1 MWNRSISLPTRKVTE
16 QNENGFRKEHWE
28 FIRGIPASLKDATRQ
43 DEIVGNQSGY
53 QASVIAEIMACNYNG
68 GSFFVDEATGDIYDI
83 RRTFRSDKSMMT
95 QLTGERREHGTI

>member
-16 QNENGFRKEHWE
+16 QNENGFQEEHWE
-28 FIRGIPASLKDATRQ
+28 LIRGIPASLKDATRQ

-68 GSFFVDEATGDIYDI
+68 GSFFVDEVTGDVYDI
-83 RRTFRSDKSMMT
+83 RRTFRPDKSMMI
-95 QLTGERREHGTI
+95 QLTGERRERGTI

>member
-16 QNENGFRKEHWE
+16 QNESGFRTEHWE
-28 FIRGIPASLKDATRQ
+28 FIRSIPASLKDATRQ

-68 GSFFVDEATGDIYDI
+68 GSFFVDEVTGDVYDI
-83 RRTFRSDKSMMT
+83 RRTFRPDKSMMI
-95 QLTGERREHGTI
+95 QLTGERRERGTI

>member
-1 MWNRSISLPTRKVTE
+1 MWNQSISLPIRKVTE
-16 QNENGFRKEHWE
+16 QNESGFRTEHWK

-68 GSFFVDEATGDIYDI
+68 GSFFVDEVTGDVYDI
-83 RRTFRSDKSMMT
+83 RRTFRPDKSMMI
-95 QLTGERREHGTI
+95 QLTGERRERGTI